1 MGSEMC
7 IRDRSAPTERDVIW
21 CGVDF
26 NVNRCMMIICVQQGD
41 GIHVIQ
47 EFVARDTPGVIE
59 RLLQEYQPWIDHN
72 QLIVCPDASS
82 QSKSTKN
89 AGISDFGLMKRA
101 GLRIQTQA
109 SNPFIRD
116 RVLSLNTQI
125 LNAKG
130 ERRLF
135 VNPECKQMLRG
146 LEQQAYDQATQ
157 QPMKGDGGVDD
168 LSGQT
173 DALGYAV
180 WQLAGIKGYKTGSG
194 KSRQAQVY

>member
-1 MGSEMC
+1 
-7 IRDRSAPTERDVIW
+7 
-21 CGVDF
+21 
-26 NVNRCMMIICVQQGD
+26 
-41 GIHVIQ
+41 
-47 EFVARDTPGVIE
+47 
-59 RLLQEYQPWIDHN
+59 
-72 QLIVCPDASS
+72 ASS

-130 ERRLF
+130 ERHLF
-135 VNPECKQMLRG
+135 VHPDCKQMLRG

-173 DALGYAV
+173 DALG
-180 WQLAGIKGYKTGSG
+180 
-194 KSRQAQVY
+194 